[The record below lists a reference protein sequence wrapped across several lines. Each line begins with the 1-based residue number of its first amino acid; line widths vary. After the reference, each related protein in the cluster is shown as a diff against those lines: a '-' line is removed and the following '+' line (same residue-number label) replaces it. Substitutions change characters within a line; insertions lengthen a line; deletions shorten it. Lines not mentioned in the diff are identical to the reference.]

1 MKMYDVEEDYIG
13 RDLTDP
19 AVRNTARER
28 ILKVIEEYRV
38 R

>member
-19 AVRNTARER
+19 SVRSAARER